1 MSRIAF
7 LVGFLCVDFW
17 AEAGG
22 MGSAAWGGGE
32 WWLWR
37 GGGAGRFGMYDVKG
51 GPYLVAGGGR
61 RVGRRF
67 DAFYMSGSGLTNLGH
82 NLGYHE
88 FLQFSY
94 FSSAKS

>member
-51 GPYLVAGGGR
+51 GP
-61 RVGRRF
+61 
-67 DAFYMSGSGLTNLGH
+67 
-82 NLGYHE
+82 
-88 FLQFSY
+88 
-94 FSSAKS
+94 